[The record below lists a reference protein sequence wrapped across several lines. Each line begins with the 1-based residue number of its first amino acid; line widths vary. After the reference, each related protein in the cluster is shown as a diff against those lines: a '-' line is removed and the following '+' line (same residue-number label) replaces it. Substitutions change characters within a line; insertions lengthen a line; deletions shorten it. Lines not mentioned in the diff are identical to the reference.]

1 MFRSNLVRVWE
12 GGIPPFTVH
21 LRSVSVVSAGSLT
34 ILGSNQKWCNR
45 LDLRGFKLGGGGLL
59 GGGGACCGS
68 RRWHICRLKPPCISH
83 IT

>member
-21 LRSVSVVSAGSLT
+21 LRSLSVVSTGSLT

-59 GGGGACCGS
+59 GGGGGLL
-68 RRWHICRLKPPCISH
+68 R
-83 IT
+83 